1 MKSHYTKV
9 IIITILLEFY
19 ISNFLFLNLS
29 NKNCVNNKNNISQNL
44 VFRDLYSELS
54 SMQNYIDIV
63 FNYTLIDKGKKF
75 YLHNNPKI
83 SIVMSIYNGEA
94 FIKRALLS
102 IQNQDFKD
110 IEIVM
115 VDDCSKDNSLNLIK
129 ELMVYEPRITLYQNE
144 ENRGALFTKVKG
156 ILLAKGKYIMV
167 LDEDDIFVQRNAF
180 STLYKEAEKNN
191 LDILSFGMLMS
202 KIKINIIRS
211 NSTKPE
217 PPIIYQPELGRK
229 MFHFTKSGDIVQ
241 EGGTLV
247 NYFIKKSIYEKA
259 IKQLDEKYLR
269 VKINVHDD
277 FFVFYLLIK
286 SACSYKEIDKFF
298 YLVIMD
304 WDINEPA
311 VKFRTSVKYKERANQ
326 KCFGYFNFMEFILN
340 KTENT
345 YYDKKLA
352 FFNYK
357 LLLLNNQ
364 CRNNTKYIEKA
375 INISYLYLENKYILE
390 EDKNEIRKF
399 INEKKQK
406 VVNESY

>member
-1 MKSHYTKV
+1 
-9 IIITILLEFY
+9 
-19 ISNFLFLNLS
+19 
-29 NKNCVNNKNNISQNL
+29 
-44 VFRDLYSELS
+44 
-54 SMQNYIDIV
+54 MQNYIDIV
-63 FNYTLIDKGKKF
+63 FNYTLIDKEKKF
-75 YLHNNPKI
+75 YLHNTPKI
-83 SIVMSIYNGEA
+83 SVVMSIYNGEA

-129 ELMVYEPRITLYQNE
+129 KLMVYEPRIVLYQNE

-191 LDILSFGMLMS
+191 LDILRFGMLMS

-229 MFHFTKSGDIVQ
+229 MFHFTQNGDIIQ

-247 NYFIKKSIYEKA
+247 NYFIKKCIYEKA

-311 VKFRTSVKYKERANQ
+311 VKFRTSEKYKERENQ

-399 INEKKQK
+399 IKEKKTK
-406 VVNESY
+406 R